1 MTAPSTHDFVVNE
14 VLSAAQLRNSVNAP
28 INYLAGRELGT
39 DDEVEIED
47 SMAIQDGSGDNY
59 WGIPA
64 GTTAQ
69 RPTGLGSKV
78 GMRWNR
84 TLGNVEIWDGSSWRG
99 FQAQTSFLQSGEQE
113 LAAPGILIVGRTTD
127 KFYRHNGTA
136 WDSGT
141 DVPAA
146 ETQPQGITVDFA
158 NGDVLIV
165 GRTTDKFYRHNGTAW
180 DSGTDVPAAETQPQG
195 ITVDSA
201 NGDVLIV
208 GQGTGKF
215 YRHNGTAW
223 DSGTDVPAA
232 ETSPAGITVDSANG
246 DVLITGFSTDKF
258 YRHNGTAWDSGTDV
272 PAAENTPTGITVDPA
287 NGDVLI
293 VGEGT
298 GKFYRHN
305 GTAWDS
311 GTDVPAAETTPTG
324 ITIIAATNQTVITG
338 TLNRDGVLIVEVVS
352 YQADA
357 FPTVTVTVDGATVTP
372 DNTQVNNAGDV
383 RLSSYRVAADSG
395 DAYEVQG
402 RANGGTTADVI
413 AKAVL
418 ATGLGF

>member
-47 SMAIQDGSGDNY
+47 SMLIQDGSGDNY

-64 GTTAQ
+64 GTTSQ

-78 GMRWNR
+78 AMRWNR
-84 TLGNVEIWDGSSWRG
+84 TLGNAEIWDGSSWRG

-113 LAAPGILIVGRTTD
+113 LAAPGILIVGTATD
-127 KFYRHNGTA
+127 KFYRHNGSVWDAGTDVPA
-136 WDSGT
+136 AETNPLGITVDSSNGDVLIVGLITGKFYRHNGTSWDVGTDVPAAETGPTGITVDSSNGDVLIVGLITGKFYRHNGTSWDSGT

-146 ETQPQGITVDFA
+146 EGNPT
-158 NGDVLIV
+158 
-165 GRTTDKFYRHNGTAW
+165 
-180 DSGTDVPAAETQPQG
+180 G

-208 GQGTGKF
+208 GT
-215 YRHNGTAW
+215 T
-223 DSGTDVPAA
+223 
-232 ETSPAGITVDSANG
+232 
-246 DVLITGFSTDKF
+246 TDKF
-258 YRHNGTAWDSGTDV
+258 YRHNGTSWDVGTDV
-272 PAAENTPTGITVDPA
+272 PAAETFPAGITVDSS

-293 VGEGT
+293 VGQGT
-298 GKFYRHN
+298 DKFYRHN
-305 GTAWDS
+305 GTSWDV
-311 GTDVPAAETTPTG
+311 GTDVPAAETTPAG
-324 ITIIAATNQTVITG
+324 INIIAATTQTVITG
-338 TLNRDGVLIVEVVS
+338 TLNSDGVLIIEVAA

-357 FPTVTVTVDGATVTP
+357 FPIITVTVDGATVTA
-372 DNTQVNNAGDV
+372 DNTQTNNAGDV

-402 RANGGTTADVI
+402 RASGNTTADVI

>member
-28 INYLAGRELGT
+28 INYLAGRELGS

-47 SMAIQDGSGDNY
+47 SLLIQDGSGDNY

-78 GMRWNR
+78 AMRWNR

-113 LAAPGILIVGRTTD
+113 LAAPGILIVGQNTD
-127 KFYRHNGTA
+127 KFYRHDGTA
-136 WDSGT
+136 WDAGT

-146 ETQPQGITVDFA
+146 ET
-158 NGDVLIV
+158 
-165 GRTTDKFYRHNGTAW
+165 
-180 DSGTDVPAAETQPQG
+180 SPQG

-208 GQGTGKF
+208 GSTRKF
-215 YRHNGTAW
+215 YRHNGSVW
-223 DSGTDVPAA
+223 DAGTDIPAGENNPTGITVDSTNGDVLIVGA
-232 ETSPAGITVDSANG
+232 FTDKFYRHNGSVWDAGTDIPAGENNPTGITVDSANG
-246 DVLITGFSTDKF
+246 DVLIVGSTRKF
-258 YRHNGTAWDSGTDV
+258 YRHNGSVWDAGTDIPAGENNPTGITVDSSNGDVLIVGFASDKFYRHDGTAWDAGTDV
-272 PAAENTPTGITVDPA
+272 PAAENNPA
-287 NGDVLI
+287 
-293 VGEGT
+293 
-298 GKFYRHN
+298 
-305 GTAWDS
+305 
-311 GTDVPAAETTPTG
+311 G

-338 TLNRDGVLIVEVVS
+338 TLNSDGVLIVEVVS

-357 FPTVTVTVDGATVTP
+357 LPTVTVTVDGATVTP

-402 RANGGTTADVI
+402 RTSGGTTADVI

>member
-28 INYLAGRELGT
+28 INYLAGRELGS

-78 GMRWNR
+78 AMRWNS

-99 FQAQTSFLQSGEQE
+99 FQAQTSFLQSGEQA
-113 LAAPGILIVGRTTD
+113 LAAPGILIVGQTTD

-146 ETQPQGITVDFA
+146 ETNPTGITVDSS

-165 GRTTDKFYRHNGTAW
+165 GLATDKFYRHNGTAWDSGTDIPAAETNPQGITVDSSNGDVLIVGLATDKFYRHNGTAW
-180 DSGTDVPAAETQPQG
+180 DSGTDVPAAETNPTG
-195 ITVDSA
+195 ITVDSS

-208 GQGTGKF
+208 GFITDKF

-232 ETSPAGITVDSANG
+232 ETSPTGITVDSANG
-246 DVLITGFSTDKF
+246 DVLIVGQ
-258 YRHNGTAWDSGTDV
+258 HHEEV
-272 PAAENTPTGITVDPA
+272 LPA
-287 NGDVLI
+287 
-293 VGEGT
+293 
-298 GKFYRHN
+298 
-305 GTAWDS
+305 
-311 GTDVPAAETTPTG
+311 
-324 ITIIAATNQTVITG
+324 
-338 TLNRDGVLIVEVVS
+338 
-352 YQADA
+352 
-357 FPTVTVTVDGATVTP
+357 
-372 DNTQVNNAGDV
+372 
-383 RLSSYRVAADSG
+383 
-395 DAYEVQG
+395 
-402 RANGGTTADVI
+402 
-413 AKAVL
+413 
-418 ATGLGF
+418 